1 MGKDRLTVQV
11 RGFQRVAAS
20 TAQGDLPG
28 LSQTVTTAGPEEVS
42 LRHRVFCSSL

>member
-1 MGKDRLTVQV
+1 MGKDRLTIQV

-20 TAQGDLPG
+20 AAQGDLPG
-28 LSQTVTTAGPEEVS
+28 AEPNMTTVGPEEVS